1 METKHSNF
9 QASNSP
15 SRYLSGLRGLGGFL
29 LEGMPR
35 VRFVGTQT
43 KARKIFNLGFRIS
56 DFGFQIS
63 DFRLLT
69 SDLRFR
75 IIFSLLTAYLLLLTS
90 QGNAQTLDDY
100 LIQAAENNP
109 GLKASYARYEAA
121 LERTNQPGLPDPEL
135 QAGIFFRPMERFMGN
150 QQADLRLMQM
160 FPWFGMIGTQ
170 KEEAKHM
177 AQAQYQLFLEEK
189 NQLMYQ
195 VKSTWYEMIRLQ
207 EEIRISK
214 ENLEFLQK
222 YERLALI
229 KYQGATGGSSGA
241 SGPSMLSSGGNMNSS
256 TSAGASEMGGMG
268 GNTNSSPSM
277 SSPSSGLNSGGM
289 SSSGSSM
296 KDILQIRISMKE
308 LENTI
313 EQLQADLQPLQIKF
327 NQLLNREIRADIAVP
342 LQFQPI
348 RLNPEK
354 IAVLDSIQANN
365 PMLAMFDSEIE
376 AYQQQA
382 KMAKLDG
389 RPMMG
394 AGVNY
399 MLFSPRMENGMT
411 MGGDNMVMPM
421 VSLSLPIY
429 RKKVNAK
436 IKEAELL
443 QEATLL
449 QKEKTSNLL
458 AMEWANAFRDWEDA
472 ERKIRLYAGQRELTQ
487 QTLDW
492 LITSYTANG
501 DDFEEILRTQ
511 QQLLDY
517 QMKEINAINL
527 QYQSLAM
534 LEMLS
539 ASSISL
545 N

>member
-1 METKHSNF
+1 MTIKTLF
-9 QASNSP
+9 D
-15 SRYLSGLRGLGGFL
+15 F
-29 LEGMPR
+29 
-35 VRFVGTQT
+35 
-43 KARKIFNLGFRIS
+43 GFRIS
-56 DFGFQIS
+56 DFRF
-63 DFRLLT
+63 LT
-69 SDLRFR
+69 SDFK
-75 IIFSLLTAYLLLLTS
+75 FLTFLLLSALMVFS
-90 QGNAQTLDDY
+90 GKSNAQTLDDY
-100 LIQAAENNP
+100 LILAAENNP

-121 LERTNQPGLPDPEL
+121 LERVKQPGLPDPEL
-135 QAGIFFRPMERFMGN
+135 QVGIFLRPMERFMGN

-170 KEEAKHM
+170 KEEAKSM

-195 VKSTWYEMIRLQ
+195 VKSTWYDMIRLQ
-207 EEIRISK
+207 EEIRISR
-214 ENLEFLQK
+214 ENLQFLQQ

-256 TSAGASEMGGMG
+256 TSAGASEMSGMG
-268 GNTNSSPSM
+268 GNSSTGPNLQR
-277 SSPSSGLNSGGM
+277 PSSGMNSSAM
-289 SSSGSSM
+289 STSGSSL

-313 EQLQADLQPLQIKF
+313 EQLQADLEPLQIKF
-327 NQLLNREIRADIAVP
+327 NQLLNREIRAEIALP
-342 LQFQPI
+342 SGFQPI
-348 RLNPEK
+348 VLEVEK
-354 IAVLDSIQANN
+354 MAVLDSIQANN
-365 PMLAMFDSEIE
+365 PMLAMFDSELE
-376 AYQQQA
+376 VYRQQA
-382 KMAKLDG
+382 QMAKLDG

-399 MLFSPRMENGMT
+399 MPFSPRIENGMM

-421 VSLSLPIY
+421 VSLTLPIY

-472 ERKIRLYAGQRELTQ
+472 DRKIRLYSGQRELTD
-487 QTLDW
+487 QTLNW

-511 QQLLDY
+511 QSLLDY

-527 QYQSLAM
+527 QYQSLAK

-539 ASSISL
+539 ASSIPL